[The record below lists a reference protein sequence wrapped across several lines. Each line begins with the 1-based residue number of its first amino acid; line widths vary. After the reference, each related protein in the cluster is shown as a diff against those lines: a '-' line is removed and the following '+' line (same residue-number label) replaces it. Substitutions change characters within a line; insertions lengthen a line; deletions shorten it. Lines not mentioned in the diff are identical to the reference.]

1 MAVIFPNKKLFND
14 MRKSIIMAAF
24 AATLMLASCKSTT
37 ASLNNS
43 NYSLAEKS
51 YTLVELNGTP
61 LEKVSETPTIS
72 FSKDRVNAT
81 VGCNQ
86 IFAEF
91 SEQGGG
97 KVTFGTGGM
106 TRMMCPDVKREQEFV
121 EAFNVVASYQVNASG
136 TEVTFF
142 DKDGKALFKAKK

>member
-1 MAVIFPNKKLFND
+1 

-24 AATLMLASCKSTT
+24 AAALTLASCKSTT
-37 ASLNNS
+37 ASLSNS
-43 NYSLAEKS
+43 NYSLADKS
-51 YTLVELNGTP
+51 YTLVELNGTA

-72 FSKDRVNAT
+72 FTKDRVNAT

-97 KVTFGTGGM
+97 KITFGTGGM
-106 TRMMCPDVKREQEFV
+106 TRMMCPDVKREQEFAQ
-121 EAFNVVASYQVNASG
+121 AFNSVASYQVNAQG